1 MAFTKPNVNTLWA
14 SGGQVIAPSPAKVNQ
29 GWVSEIPDF
38 EFENW
43 IQNRQDQFNAHVNQY
58 GIPVW
63 DATTEYVANKSY
75 VQGSDGEIYRALT
88 THTNADPTTS
98 PSSWVKAFDS
108 FDTSYS
114 KTEADDRFLNESN
127 NLSDLTNSATAR
139 TNLNV
144 YSKTESDGRYL
155 NESSNLSD
163 LPDKAAA
170 RTTLD
175 VYSKTEGDSRYVG
188 QTVDKQSQTIAVTTG
203 QTTVNLGTALTTS
216 DPQLYVDGYF
226 GPERIFGFTIVNS
239 TQITLASAIEA
250 NGTLR
255 VVQEFTQLA

>member
-1 MAFTKPNVNTLWA
+1 MTFTKPDVNYLWA
-14 SGGQVIAPSPAKVNQ
+14 ETGSVIPPSASKIAQ
-29 GWVSEIPDF
+29 GWIAEIPDY

-88 THTNADPTTS
+88 THTNANPTTS
-98 PSSWVKAFDS
+98 PTNWVKAFDN

-127 NLSDLTNSATAR
+127 NLSDLPNVTTAR
-139 TNLNV
+139 TNLSV
-144 YSKTESDGRYL
+144 YSKTESDNRFL
-155 NESSNLSD
+155 NESNNLSD
-163 LPDKAAA
+163 LPNVTTA
-170 RTTLD
+170 RTNLS
-175 VYSKTEGDSRYVG
+175 VYSKTEADDRYSG
-188 QTVDKQSQTIAVTTG
+188 QTVAKQLQTISVTTG
-203 QTTVNLGTALTTS
+203 QTVVTLGTALTTT
-216 DPQLYVDGYF
+216 DPQVYVDGYY
-226 GPERIFGFTIVNS
+226 GPERVFEFVVDS
-239 TQITLASAIEA
+239 PTQITLASPVEA
-250 NGTLR
+250 SGALR